1 MIPFMIKSIFW
12 EIFIYL
18 DFDTVDHSIW
28 LKILEHYETKGRKL
42 SFFFQSYLS
51 SCKQYI
57 QYIQQNKTG
66 NTGLSNIISDVPQGS
81 ILGPV
86 FFIVYINNFC
96 QMPEFLK
103 PI

>member
-1 MIPFMIKSIFW
+1 MEQKEESC
-12 EIFIYL
+12 L
-18 DFDTVDHSIW
+18 
-28 LKILEHYETKGRKL
+28 
-42 SFFFQSYLS
+42 FFQSYLS

-57 QYIQQNKTG
+57 QYIQQNKTR

-81 ILGPV
+81 ILGPL

-103 PI
+103 HI